1 MSDNAT
7 PSIAPLLSIV
17 ADGRAL
23 SRQQARDAMAAL
35 LSGETS
41 PVQISAFLLALRV
54 RGETV
59 EEITGLVE
67 GMREASVRIKP
78 DREGMV
84 DLCGTGGD
92 GSGTFNISTAAALVV
107 AGCGVPVAKHGN
119 R

>member
-1 MSDNAT
+1 MSANAT

-23 SRQQARDAMAAL
+23 SRQQAREAMAAL

-59 EEITGLVE
+59 EEITGLWRV
-67 GMREASVRIKP
+67 
-78 DREGMV
+78 
-84 DLCGTGGD
+84 CGR
-92 GSGTFNISTAAALVV
+92 L
-107 AGCGVPVAKHGN
+107 P
-119 R
+119 